1 MTDRPNILLIMND
14 DMGYSDIGC
23 YGGEVQT
30 PNLDRLATGGLRFT
44 QFYNTAK
51 CCPTRAS
58 ILTGLHPHQA
68 NVGHMVQD
76 LDLDGYRG
84 DLSDSCVTI
93 AEVLKAAGYATYM
106 SGKWHVTRFMGDDD
120 PKHSW
125 PRQRGFDRYFGIIAG
140 AANYWQPNTLTR
152 ENDPVDMD
160 SLPSDFFLTDAIS
173 DQAVDYIDEH
183 AGKDEPFFL
192 YTAYTA
198 PHWPLHAHD
207 EDIARYAGRFDAG
220 WDQLREQ
227 RLARMRD
234 MGLLDESWPL
244 TPRDPRQPPWEEAPD
259 KEWQARRMEVYA
271 AQIDRMDQGIGRIV
285 SALERNGQLDSTLII
300 FLADNGACAE
310 EPDFAGWI
318 RTRAFL
324 AGTTHTRDGR
334 PVRFNNDRK

>member
-30 PNLDRLATGGLRFT
+30 PNLDRLAAGGLRFT

-244 TPRDPRQPPWEEAPD
+244 TPRDPRQPP
-259 KEWQARRMEVYA
+259 
-271 AQIDRMDQGIGRIV
+271 
-285 SALERNGQLDSTLII
+285 
-300 FLADNGACAE
+300 
-310 EPDFAGWI
+310 
-318 RTRAFL
+318 
-324 AGTTHTRDGR
+324 
-334 PVRFNNDRK
+334 